1 MERKDLMSLLH
12 RALKYFS
19 IKNRIEPSIL
29 WSLNHYP
36 LSFMEAILQI
46 REGIPST
53 IEKKLSKF
61 GCKDIEYLPIINGFF
76 LLFPLSKIREILNQP
91 FIKFLSLNHKVF
103 ALGDKASN
111 KASGNIINSSGYT
124 GKNIVAALLDTGI
137 HPHKDLTLPRNRIIF
152 FKDFVHGQS
161 SPYDDHGHGTHCAGS
176 IGGSGVLSQGEFK
189 GIAPNSLLIG
199 IKCLDKGGTGDVKT
213 TLKALQW
220 VLDNRIKHKIRI
232 VHLPLG
238 VYSPYSLDN
247 DPLVIAVNK
256 LWSAGLI
263 VVCPAGNSGPSK
275 VSIVSPGCA
284 KDIITVGCNCDFS
297 SRGPTMEGFHKP
309 DILAPGSNIIAA
321 NNNPHQSPYISFSGT
336 SMASSIV
343 IGAIALILEKYPDLD
358 PQEVKL
364 VLEMSCNSLHFEKNI
379 QGKGML
385 DLKKLLSLTIR

>member
-1 MERKDLMSLLH
+1 M
-12 RALKYFS
+12 
-19 IKNRIEPSIL
+19 
-29 WSLNHYP
+29 
-36 LSFMEAILQI
+36 
-46 REGIPST
+46 
-53 IEKKLSKF
+53 
-61 GCKDIEYLPIINGFF
+61 
-76 LLFPLSKIREILNQP
+76 
-91 FIKFLSLNHKVF
+91 
-103 ALGDKASN
+103 
-111 KASGNIINSSGYT
+111 
-124 GKNIVAALLDTGI
+124 
-137 HPHKDLTLPRNRIIF
+137 
-152 FKDFVHGQS
+152 
-161 SPYDDHGHGTHCAGS
+161 
-176 IGGSGVLSQGEFK
+176 
-189 GIAPNSLLIG
+189 LIG

-321 NNNPHQSPYISFSGT
+321 NNNPHQSPYILFWYLYGLLNSYWCYSPHF
-336 SMASSIV
+336 
-343 IGAIALILEKYPDLD
+343 EKYPDLD

-364 VLEMSCNSLHFEKNI
+364 VLEML
-379 QGKGML
+379 
-385 DLKKLLSLTIR
+385 